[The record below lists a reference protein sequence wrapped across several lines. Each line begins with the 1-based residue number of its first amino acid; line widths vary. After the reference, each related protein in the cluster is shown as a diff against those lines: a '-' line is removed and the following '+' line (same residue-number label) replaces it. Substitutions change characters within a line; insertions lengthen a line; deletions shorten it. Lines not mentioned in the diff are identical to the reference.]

1 MLTRHT
7 ERIHDKY
14 IASITVKTMPE
25 MLKRLIPKEKN
36 PAFIGL
42 LYQNAKDKYTKVL
55 KLSEKEKEC
64 LSNLG
69 SDGFGK
75 CDTPLLYKLI
85 KHFNFVGTPT
95 NGWGSLNNE
104 LQNVGDVVEAII
116 RLRDEIVENPTK
128 DFQNRVY
135 KLREIAKVVDKTL
148 STDDKFENAVKVAA
162 VDEFNEGYSEKCQA
176 AFQLITKEE
185 GNALCIFT
193 TDLRISFYH
202 VYPMFELIIS

>member
-7 ERIHDKY
+7 ERVHDAL
-14 IASITVKTMPE
+14 IASITVKTIPE

-42 LYQNAKDKYTKVL
+42 LYQNAKDKYNKVL
-55 KLSEKEKEC
+55 KLSEKEKEI
-64 LSNLG
+64 LLNFG
-69 SDGFGK
+69 SDGFDK
-75 CDTPLLYKLI
+75 CDTPLLHKLI

-95 NGWGSLNNE
+95 KGWGSLTNE
-104 LQNVGDVVEAII
+104 LQNVGDVKAII

-176 AFQLITKEE
+176 AFQLIT
-185 GNALCIFT
+185 NILC
-193 TDLRISFYH
+193 LN
-202 VYPMFELIIS
+202 